1 MKLKLSINNL
11 LKYLILTIIFIANF
25 LLLAHPNYNNLKNI
39 HNELKNEANELELKY
54 TAGQDLNRS
63 SDDYQEINDS
73 LPSYE
78 SLFIKQGNE
87 LSLVTKLEELADI
100 NRIDQKLDLG
110 VNKNVISENIIS
122 VPFNFSLKG
131 DFNDFMQYLKT
142 LRQLTYNLTI
152 QNIELKQTEDSD
164 LQIQLLGHTYWLTDK
179 K

>member
-1 MKLKLSINNL
+1 M
-11 LKYLILTIIFIANF
+11 
-25 LLLAHPNYNNLKNI
+25 
-39 HNELKNEANELELKY
+39 
-54 TAGQDLNRS
+54 
-63 SDDYQEINDS
+63 
-73 LPSYE
+73 PSYE